1 MKIMKNFRIILLWL
15 LLIVASCGPIK
26 QIPVQTIINYK
37 DSTIVNV
44 VDSTVYIPKER
55 IVDVVAQY
63 DTLQLETNMAKAEAY
78 VDTTLHLLKGSIQNK
93 KGVQYKYLYK
103 DKIEYRDSIITKEVP
118 VEVPVEVIKTKHP
131 FYEPILWL
139 FALLSIGYIGFK
151 LIKRYLIKI

>member
-1 MKIMKNFRIILLWL
+1 MKNKLFTLLLL

-55 IVDVVAQY
+55 IVDVVVQY
-63 DTLQLETNMAKAEAY
+63 DTLKLETNMAKAEAY
-78 VDTTLHLLKGSIQNK
+78 VDTTLHLLKGSIENK
-93 KGVQYKYLYK
+93 KGVQYKYKYK
-103 DKIEYRDSIITKEVP
+103 DRIEYRDSIIAKEVP
-118 VEVPVEVIKTKHP
+118 VEVPVEVVKYKHYW
-131 FYEPILWL
+131 YESILWL

-151 LIKRYLIKI
+151 LVKRYLVKI